1 MMEILMLVVWF
12 GLKLVFITIP
22 AWIAKR

>member
-1 MMEILMLVVWF
+1 MEMLMLVVWF